1 MTGTQ
6 SLLCEMLSC
15 GTLDL
20 ELLDRV
26 GYDWDEV
33 LEQLDWP
40 DGEGFNF
47 NRLMRAI
54 VDVGIIHIKQ
64 AVEDRICELEAVEN
78 ERELDGDEAEEMESL
93 RRLDPDQDIEG
104 FFNCLD
110 THVWFRQN
118 GSIYRRYLSS
128 ALDSFEDNV
137 GFFLTG
143 GEDDV

>member
-26 GYDWDEV
+26 GYGWDEV

-40 DGEGFNF
+40 EGEGFTF
-47 NRLMRAI
+47 NRLMRAV
-54 VDVGIIHIKQ
+54 VDVGIIHLRQ
-64 AVEDRICELEAVEN
+64 AVDDRLCELEGIETG
-78 ERELDGDEAEEMESL
+78 RELDEDEMEEVEAL
-93 RRLDPDQDIEG
+93 HHLDPDQDIEG
-104 FFNCLD
+104 FCNCLD
-110 THVWFRQN
+110 TYVWFRQN

-137 GFFLTG
+137 GFFRTG
-143 GEDDV
+143 GEDE

>member
-1 MTGTQ
+1 
-6 SLLCEMLSC
+6 MLSC

-78 ERELDGDEAEEMESL
+78 ERELDEDEAEEMESL

>member
-40 DGEGFNF
+40 DGEGFTF
-47 NRLMRAI
+47 NRLLRAV
-54 VDVGIIHIKQ
+54 VDVGIIHLRQ
-64 AVEDRICELEAVEN
+64 AVDDRLCELEGIETG
-78 ERELDGDEAEEMESL
+78 RELDEDEMEEVEAL
-93 RRLDPDQDIEG
+93 HHLDPDQDIEG
-104 FFNCLD
+104 FYNCLD
-110 THVWFRQN
+110 THIWFRQN
-118 GSIYRRYLSS
+118 SSIYRRYLSS

-143 GEDDV
+143 GEEE

>member
-78 ERELDGDEAEEMESL
+78 ERELDEDEAEEMESL

-118 GSIYRRYLSS
+118 GPVYRRYLSS

>member
-1 MTGTQ
+1 MTGVQ
-6 SLLCEMLSC
+6 SLLCEMLSF
-15 GTLDL
+15 GILDL

-40 DGEGFNF
+40 DGEGFTF
-47 NRLMRAI
+47 NGLMRAV
-54 VDVGIIHIKQ
+54 VDAGIIHVKQ
-64 AVEDRICELEAVEN
+64 AVNDRIGELEAVES
-78 ERELDGDEAEEMESL
+78 ERGLDKDERKELRDL

-110 THVWFRQN
+110 THVWFQQN
-118 GSIYRRYLSS
+118 GAIYRRYLAD
-128 ALDSFEDNV
+128 ALDDFEDNV

-143 GEDDV
+143 GED

>member
-64 AVEDRICELEAVEN
+64 AVEDHICELEAVEN
-78 ERELDGDEAEEMESL
+78 ERELDEDEAEEMESL

>member
-78 ERELDGDEAEEMESL
+78 ERELDEDEAEEMESL

>member
-47 NRLMRAI
+47 NRLMRAV

-78 ERELDGDEAEEMESL
+78 ERELDEDESEEMEAL
-93 RRLDPDQDIEG
+93 RHLDTDQDIEG

-143 GEDDV
+143 GED

>member
-33 LEQLDWP
+33 LGRLDWP

-47 NRLMRAI
+47 NGLLRAV
-54 VDVGIIHIKQ
+54 VDVGIIHLRR
-64 AVEDRICELEAVEN
+64 AVYDRLSELEGIEN
-78 ERELDGDEAEEMESL
+78 SRELNDEEAEEAEAL
-93 RRLDPDQDIEG
+93 YHLDPDQDIED

-118 GSIYRRYLSS
+118 GPVYRRYLSS

-143 GEDDV
+143 GEEE

>member
-40 DGEGFNF
+40 DGEGFTF
-47 NRLMRAI
+47 NGLMRA
-54 VDVGIIHIKQ
+54 VVGVGIIRIKQ
-64 AVEDRICELEAVEN
+64 AVDDRICELEAVEN
-78 ERELDGDEAEEMESL
+78 ERELDEDEVEEKEAL
-93 RRLDPDQDIEG
+93 QHLYPDQDIEG

-118 GSIYRRYLSS
+118 GPVYRRYLSS

-143 GEDDV
+143 GEGE

>member
-47 NRLMRAI
+47 NRLMRAV

-78 ERELDGDEAEEMESL
+78 ERELDEDESEEMEAL
-93 RRLDPDQDIEG
+93 RHLDTDQDIEG

-110 THVWFRQN
+110 THAWFRQN

-143 GEDDV
+143 GED

>member
-15 GTLDL
+15 GTMDL

-40 DGEGFNF
+40 CGEGFTF
-47 NRLMRAI
+47 NRLMMAV
-54 VDVGIIHIKQ
+54 VDVGTIHIRE
-64 AVEDRICELEAVEN
+64 AVDDRICELASIQN
-78 ERELDGDEAEEMESL
+78 ERELEEGEEEELAVL
-93 RRLDPDQDIEG
+93 RHLDPDQDIEG
-104 FFNCLD
+104 YFNCLD

-118 GSIYRRYLSS
+118 GPVYRRYLSS

-143 GEDDV
+143 GED

>member
-47 NRLMRAI
+47 NRLLRAV
-54 VDVGIIHIKQ
+54 VDVGIIHLRQ
-64 AVEDRICELEAVEN
+64 AVDDRLCELEGTETG
-78 ERELDGDEAEEMESL
+78 RELDEDEMEEVEAL
-93 RRLDPDQDIEG
+93 HHLDPDQDIEG
-104 FFNCLD
+104 FYNCLD

-118 GSIYRRYLSS
+118 SSIYRRYLSS

-143 GEDDV
+143 GED